1 MIGNLGQRILTGA
14 VFGTVVIGSM
24 LWNPYAFALVFSFFM
39 VVGLWEFYQFFKDHE
54 IAEVSKEIG
63 IFIGLFIY
71 VLLVGIS
78 FKWVSVISL
87 SLIFPLF
94 FTLILNE
101 LWARKKHPIINIAVL
116 VFGIIYVVVPF
127 YLSIDL
133 HVRDTSSL
141 PKVLGMFILIW
152 TNDSFA
158 YFSGRLFGKHK
169 LFERISPKKT
179 WEGSIGGILFTMFFA
194 YLIGAYINHGEVL
207 FWMVSALIIAPCA
220 IFGDLLESL
229 FKRSL
234 NIKDSGRMLPG
245 HGGVLDRFD
254 AALFTIPFF
263 YCWSIIYLYWK

>member
-1 MIGNLGQRILTGA
+1 
-14 VFGTVVIGSM
+14 M

-39 VVGLWEFYQFFKDHE
+39 VVGLWEFYRFFKTHQVV
-54 IAEVSKEIG
+54 EVSSEIG
-63 IFIGLFIY
+63 IFIGIFIY
-71 VLLVGIS
+71 ILLVGIS
-78 FKWVSVISL
+78 FEWFSVISL

-101 LWARKKHPIINIAVL
+101 LWAKHAHPLLNISVL
-116 VFGIIYVVVPF
+116 VFGIIYVVGPF

-133 HVRDTSSL
+133 HVRDTSTL

-158 YFSGRLFGKHK
+158 YFTGRAFGKRK

-179 WEGSIGGILFTMFFA
+179 WEGTIGGIIFTLIIGF
-194 YLIGAYINHGEVL
+194 LIGTYINKGEVY
-207 FWMVSALIIAPCA
+207 FWIISALIIAPGA
-220 IFGDLLESL
+220 ILGDLLESL

-234 NIKDSGRMLPG
+234 QIKDSGKILPG

>member
-1 MIGNLGQRILTGA
+1 MLGNLGQRIITGSI
-14 VFGTVVIGSM
+14 FGVVVIGSM
-24 LWNPYAFALVFSFFM
+24 LWNPYVFALVFSFFM
-39 VVGLWEFYQFFKDHE
+39 VVGLWEFYRFFKNHE
-54 IAEVSKEIG
+54 IVEVPKEIG
-63 IFIGLFIY
+63 LFIGIFIY

-78 FKWVSVISL
+78 FEWYSVISL
-87 SLIFPLF
+87 TLIFPLF

-101 LWARKKHPIINIAVL
+101 LWAKHQHPLLNISVL

-133 HVRDTSSL
+133 HVRDTSPL
-141 PKVLGMFILIW
+141 PKVLGMFLLIW

-158 YFSGRLFGKHK
+158 YFTGRKFGKHK

-179 WEGSIGGILFTMFFA
+179 WEGTFGGLLFTVLLGV
-194 YLIGAYINHGEVL
+194 LIGTYINHGEIL
-207 FWMVSALIIAPCA
+207 FWTISALIIAPCA

-234 NIKDSGRMLPG
+234 GIKDSGTILPG

-254 AALFTIPFF
+254 AALFAIPFF
-263 YCWSIIYLYWK
+263 YCWSIIYLYWR

>member
-1 MIGNLGQRILTGA
+1 MIGNLGQRMITGA
-14 VFGTVVIGSM
+14 VFGTLVIGSM

-39 VVGLWEFYQFFKDHE
+39 VVGLWEFYRFFKTHQVV
-54 IAEVSKEIG
+54 EVSSEIG
-63 IFIGLFIY
+63 IFIGIFIY
-71 VLLVGIS
+71 ILLVGIS
-78 FKWVSVISL
+78 LEWFSVISL

-101 LWARKKHPIINIAVL
+101 LWAKHAHPLLNISVL
-116 VFGIIYVVVPF
+116 VFGIIYVVGPF

-133 HVRDTSSL
+133 HVRDTSTL

-158 YFSGRLFGKHK
+158 YFSGRVFGKRK

-179 WEGSIGGILFTMFFA
+179 WEGTMGGIIFTLFFGF
-194 YLIGAYINHGEVL
+194 LIGTYINKGEVL
-207 FWMVSALIIAPCA
+207 FWMISALIIAPGA
-220 IFGDLLESL
+220 ILGDLLESL

-234 NIKDSGRMLPG
+234 DIKDSGKILPG

>member
-1 MIGNLGQRILTGA
+1 MIGNLGQRMITGA
-14 VFGTVVIGSM
+14 VFGTLVIGSM

-39 VVGLWEFYQFFKDHE
+39 VVGLWEFYNFFKQHQVV
-54 IAEVSKEIG
+54 EVSNEIG
-63 IFIGLFIY
+63 IFIGIFIY
-71 VLLVGIS
+71 IL
-78 FKWVSVISL
+78 
-87 SLIFPLF
+87 FPLF

-101 LWARKKHPIINIAVL
+101 LWAKHAHPLLNISVL
-116 VFGIIYVVVPF
+116 VFGIIYVVGPF

-133 HVRDTSSL
+133 HVRDTSPL
-141 PKVLGMFILIW
+141 PKVLGMFLLIW
-152 TNDSFA
+152 TNDTFA
-158 YFSGRLFGKHK
+158 YFTGRAIGKRK

-179 WEGSIGGILFTMFFA
+179 WEGTFGGILFTLLLGF
-194 YLIGAYINHGEVL
+194 LIGAYINKGEVL
-207 FWMVSALIIAPCA
+207 FWMISALIIAPGA

-234 NIKDSGRMLPG
+234 NIKDSGKILPG